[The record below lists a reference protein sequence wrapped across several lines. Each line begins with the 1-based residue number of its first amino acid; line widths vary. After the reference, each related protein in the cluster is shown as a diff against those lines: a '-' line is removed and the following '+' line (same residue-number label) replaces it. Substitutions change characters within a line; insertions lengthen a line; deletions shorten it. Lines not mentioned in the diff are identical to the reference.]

1 MSSRPICA
9 PALPVQVSSLRSLEA
24 SLVGNREV
32 QGIFGC
38 GGRCYWRWLGGRG
51 RVCWWFGSLDN
62 MLQWAIG
69 NSDPEK
75 LKEEEADV
83 QISC

>member
-1 MSSRPICA
+1 
-9 PALPVQVSSLRSLEA
+9 
-24 SLVGNREV
+24 
-32 QGIFGC
+32 
-38 GGRCYWRWLGGRG
+38 LGGRG